1 MVRHRLLWILTVLC
15 LLATSC
21 AGGSGDVP
29 AAKGTPTSLAAEQTL
44 VVGTPADTFNTE
56 GDRANLGMF
65 PINANIFE
73 NLVRMTPDFQVEP
86 WLAERWE
93 YQGNNTWRFFLRD
106 DVTFHDGQPFTAEA
120 VRFSFDRLARG
131 GGARLGIG
139 PGSTRVIDEHTVDIT
154 TTEPNLRL
162 VDQLVHPSLGP
173 IIAPGSDVGTKPVGT
188 GPFRFVEYVEEERLI
203 VEGNEDY
210 WGDQPTL

>member
-1 MVRHRLLWILTVLC
+1 VVRHRLLWILAVLC

-93 YQGNNTWRFFLRD
+93 HQGNNTWRFSCVTTSPSTTASPSPLR
-106 DVTFHDGQPFTAEA
+106 
-120 VRFSFDRLARG
+120 R
-131 GGARLGIG
+131 
-139 PGSTRVIDEHTVDIT
+139 
-154 TTEPNLRL
+154 
-162 VDQLVHPSLGP
+162 
-173 IIAPGSDVGTKPVGT
+173 
-188 GPFRFVEYVEEERLI
+188 
-203 VEGNEDY
+203 
-210 WGDQPTL
+210 